1 MQERTNHCSVLSKML
16 HVGCKRLC
24 LTFGLQRV
32 LHAQSWFRGMTL
44 IMRARSLR
52 LLTRLDLD
60 VIPFA
65 RPLGVVFP
73 IAVCC
78 LEWIVNP
85 EPRLRSI

>member
-1 MQERTNHCSVLSKML
+1 L
-16 HVGCKRLC
+16 
-24 LTFGLQRV
+24 GLQHE

-65 RPLGVVFP
+65 RPLSIAYP

-85 EPRLRSI
+85 EPRLCTI